1 MLRSILVG
9 LDTPA
14 HVESLTELGIR
25 WARGFGARVAGLA
38 IVDEPGIH
46 AIEPLTSIGGRPGFN
61 PVYYVGYDNRM
72 AEVRQR
78 AQTLLADFAAR
89 CDKAGVAHEEITGV
103 GVPHELIEREASTRD
118 LILLPLR
125 SYFQFTAQED
135 EPDDGLIRRVLKDTP
150 RPIVVVPEAA
160 TPDGPIVIAY
170 DGSLQ
175 AEHALS
181 AFESTGLGGTSRVH
195 VVSVGSDPD
204 DVTRRAEHARQ
215 SLALHGVQAM
225 AHALTSSAP
234 PAVVL
239 LDQARQLGA
248 GLLVMGAYGQPVL
261 REFFLGSAT
270 RSLLAECTIPMF
282 LFH

>member
-1 MLRSILVG
+1 MIRSILIG

-14 HVESLTELGIR
+14 HVEALTELGLR
-25 WARGFGARVAGLA
+25 WARRFGARLAGLA
-38 IVDEPGIH
+38 IIDEPGIR
-46 AIEPLTSIGGRPGFN
+46 AIEPLGPVGGRPGVN

-72 AEVRQR
+72 DEVHRR
-78 AQTLLADFAAR
+78 ADALLADFAAR
-89 CDKAGVAHEEITGV
+89 CERAGLEHEEVAGVGAPSEVIA
-103 GVPHELIEREASTRD
+103 REAAACD

-125 SYFQFTAQED
+125 SHFRFTAQEE
-135 EPDDGLIRRVLKDTP
+135 EPDDGLLRPVLRDTP
-150 RPIVVVPEAA
+150 RPIVVVPEGPA
-160 TPDGPIVIAY
+160 PDGPIVIAY

-175 AEHALS
+175 AERALS
-181 AFESTGLGGTSRVH
+181 AFEATGLGGTARVH
-195 VVSVGSDPD
+195 VVSVAADPAEAN
-204 DVTRRAEHARQ
+204 RRAESARHF
-215 SLALHGVQAM
+215 LALHGVQAVT
-225 AHALTSSAP
+225 HAMTSAAP

-239 LDQARQLGA
+239 LDQARGLGA